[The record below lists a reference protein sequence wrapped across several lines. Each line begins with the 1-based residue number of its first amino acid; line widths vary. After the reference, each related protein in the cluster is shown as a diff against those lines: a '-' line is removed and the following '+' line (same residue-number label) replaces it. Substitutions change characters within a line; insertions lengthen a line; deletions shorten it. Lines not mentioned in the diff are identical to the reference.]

1 MALTL
6 VKEDGSGKTD
16 ANSYADVADGDAYH
30 DGHLYA
36 SAWTGA
42 TPDRKAAAV
51 VFATRLIDS
60 QYQFNGWRANGGQ
73 GLQWPRDGCPDPDR
87 GLWATSVLLPMRT
100 NFVDGNVIPGA
111 VVQATCEM
119 ARELLIADR
128 TAAAAG
134 EGIDSVQ
141 TGHSSQDVG
150 GTGISSESSTTKYSK
165 ADTRPII
172 SPVAR
177 AMLGKFG
184 ALISGGGGVVRLVR
198 A

>member
-42 TPDRKAAAV
+42 TPDRKAAALV
-51 VFATRLIDS
+51 MATRLIDS
-60 QYQFNGWRANGGQ
+60 QFQFNGSRTSASQ
-73 GLQWPRDGCPDPDR
+73 ALQWPRAECRDPDM
-87 GLWATSVLLPMRT
+87 GLVTLSVLLPMLSD
-100 NFVDGNVIPGA
+100 FVPYGSVPKA
-111 VVQATCEM
+111 VVRATCEM
-119 ARELLIADR
+119 ARELLVVDR
-128 TAAAAG
+128 TAAPPG
-134 EGIDSVQ
+134 EGVESVQ

-172 SPVAR
+172 SRVAR
-177 AMLGKFG
+177 SMLGKFG